1 MDNEPLTLKFY
12 QEQARLT
19 DRGQNDLTLLILGLL
34 GEIGTLLSEVK
45 KQRRDTD
52 VHVDYNDNITEDLGD
67 ILWYLTSIASRSQI
81 SMADVASAISQDY
94 DSCSVTALSHVP
106 IADIQKPLPRAPLKP
121 TSGFEI
127 TLLHLAGAVGALV
140 TDHGRKNIETKQLVL
155 SEHIMAIFRNLI
167 QVADEG
173 GFDLELVAKR
183 NIEKIFDRWPEK
195 YKYPRLFDD
204 KFPTH
209 EQLPRQ
215 LSIKIFEH
223 SSTDKNYVMQICN
236 GIIIGDRLTDNRVNP
251 DDYRFHDVFHYAYA
265 AILGW
270 SPVTRALFRLK
281 RKSDDRIDEGEDGA
295 RAILIEEG
303 VTTWIFGRAR
313 QIDFF
318 ENVSSGDL
326 SFNLLKDIRKFVAG
340 YEVESCPL
348 WLWEEAILQGY
359 AAFRFFKKHRRGIIH
374 IDMRRRQL
382 TVERLLK

>member
-1 MDNEPLTLKFY
+1 
-12 QEQARLT
+12 
-19 DRGQNDLTLLILGLL
+19 
-34 GEIGTLLSEVK
+34 
-45 KQRRDTD
+45 
-52 VHVDYNDNITEDLGD
+52 
-67 ILWYLTSIASRSQI
+67 
-81 SMADVASAISQDY
+81 
-94 DSCSVTALSHVP
+94 
-106 IADIQKPLPRAPLKP
+106 
-121 TSGFEI
+121 
-127 TLLHLAGAVGALV
+127 
-140 TDHGRKNIETKQLVL
+140 
-155 SEHIMAIFRNLI
+155 
-167 QVADEG
+167 
-173 GFDLELVAKR
+173 
-183 NIEKIFDRWPEK
+183 
-195 YKYPRLFDD
+195 
-204 KFPTH
+204 
-209 EQLPRQ
+209 
-215 LSIKIFEH
+215 
-223 SSTDKNYVMQICN
+223 MQICN